1 MSNAADSPTETPT
14 PVCAL
19 DWFSA
24 TLPKWT
30 VCDSRGSRV
39 WPEQLP
45 YSGDYPLEVRR
56 TENGEVLGLL
66 FSPPDNVFVP
76 AERAG
81 DEAGILWLR
90 SPELYP
96 VYVRE
101 SLGLC
106 CGFELPDALRRGV
119 EALASQHDRSH
130 LVAIAIL
137 ATDRWAHQPLEP
149 ISYRFWWVKG
159 RDAFH
164 GYRPCEGD
172 NVRNARAPAEAVLT
186 ASVAPNTQSTRGYD
200 RTFPRQSLR
209 ASSESK

>member
-1 MSNAADSPTETPT
+1 MKTPTEAPL
-14 PVCAL
+14 PLCAL

-24 TLPKWT
+24 ARPDWT
-30 VCDSRGSRV
+30 VCDRDGNKV

-45 YSGDYPLEVRR
+45 YSAYPLEVRH
-56 TENGEVLGLL
+56 TEKGEVLGLL

-90 SPELYP
+90 SPDLYP

-106 CGFELPDALRRGV
+106 CGFELPDALRSGV

-137 ATDRWAHQPLEP
+137 ATDIWAHQPLKP
-149 ISYRFWWVKG
+149 VRYRFWWVKD

-172 NVRNARAPAEAVLT
+172 NVRNDGAPAEAVLT
-186 ASVAPNTQSTRGYD
+186 ASVAPNTKSTRGYN
-200 RTFPRQSLR
+200 RAFPRYTLR
-209 ASSESK
+209 ACQ